1 MVKRNS
7 GSFTLAYDSENRLT
21 TVSGGASATFVYDG
35 DGNRVKGTVGATTT
49 SYVGNYFEWTGN
61 TSTMVKYYYH
71 GGKRVAMRVGTST
84 WYFLLTDHLTSTAIT
99 ATSAGS
105 KSAELRYKAWGE
117 NRYSSGTTP
126 TTYRFTGQREEST
139 IGLYFYNARWYDA
152 ALSRFAQADTIV
164 PEPGNP
170 QALNR
175 YAYTYNNP
183 MRYIDPTGHFTDEE
197 LLKWR
202 VFYGPNQVAGTRD
215 HPAPGS
221 PIAAWYYL
229 LRAAEFGDTVSFE
242 MEGNWLTGQFHL
254 GNGGL
259 QFTAAGG
266 REYQATYAGFR
277 SGGSDSSF
285 LPIQTSLE
293 KSDGATLRGLE
304 QYRRYVRRA
313 ETGDHPLTEADY
325 CNFSF
330 GGYFILGGHV
340 SVKRDRY
347 ERWYIGLN
355 VGLGVGKFGFSITQ
369 GNLVQDYSPDPGQL
383 TQTIAGWG
391 VSLQGG
397 YHSGGGISVVDI
409 GPTPVEYG
417 YSSPGIS
424 GSVGCTWRVR

>member
-164 PEPGNP
+164 P
-170 QALNR
+170 
-175 YAYTYNNP
+175 
-183 MRYIDPTGHFTDEE
+183 
-197 LLKWR
+197 
-202 VFYGPNQVAGTRD
+202 
-215 HPAPGS
+215 
-221 PIAAWYYL
+221 
-229 LRAAEFGDTVSFE
+229 
-242 MEGNWLTGQFHL
+242 
-254 GNGGL
+254 
-259 QFTAAGG
+259 
-266 REYQATYAGFR
+266 
-277 SGGSDSSF
+277 
-285 LPIQTSLE
+285 
-293 KSDGATLRGLE
+293 
-304 QYRRYVRRA
+304 
-313 ETGDHPLTEADY
+313 
-325 CNFSF
+325 
-330 GGYFILGGHV
+330 
-340 SVKRDRY
+340 
-347 ERWYIGLN
+347 
-355 VGLGVGKFGFSITQ
+355 
-369 GNLVQDYSPDPGQL
+369 
-383 TQTIAGWG
+383 
-391 VSLQGG
+391 
-397 YHSGGGISVVDI
+397 
-409 GPTPVEYG
+409 
-417 YSSPGIS
+417 
-424 GSVGCTWRVR
+424 